1 MPKGRPTEGKWVKH
15 KVNILNQRNCYIY
28 KRPRSSVWQYYLQ
41 VDGEGQ
47 LRRSTGVEGDIDD
60 INVGQADAIEF
71 ATNKYL
77 DSRAKQNYGMKSIV
91 TKKLFDLI
99 DDFLEEEKQRIR
111 PYNQAGFITQETWR
125 VKAHHLNLL
134 RKFHKEV
141 NVPLDKLDYDKLFK
155 YPDWRRTTSCSKR
168 NPIPVTPPKTQ
179 QCISAELT
187 TIRAYF
193 AYLVQKKYILKVPE
207 FRKVIRE
214 SKKINR
220 RDYLTARQYQQTY
233 TSIRAWSN
241 SKTATET
248 QLYNRKVLYNSILIM
263 TNSLLR
269 VGTLRNLVWNDLDV
283 AENIP
288 KEEQDRYHIIRVRRE
303 TVKTGEPRVVMSPTV
318 EYFDRIRE
326 LAGIPKQPKSR
337 FPHIPAEYR
346 HMPILSK
353 KRNIEE
359 RMGQGTFE
367 RCWKEI
373 KELCSI
379 KKGYWGNKN
388 ITWYSFRHTGI
399 SLCINRGISPIQL
412 SRLAGTGLANI
423 EQVYYHHEAESKATW
438 EALSQNRIF
447 FDRLRKEETHETV
460 QFEKMM
466 DGV

>member
-111 PYNQAGFITQETWR
+111 PYNQAGFITKETWR

-193 AYLVQKKYILKVPE
+193 AYLVQKKYLLKVPE

-220 RDYLTARQYQQTY
+220 RDYLTARQYQQSY

-248 QLYNRKVLYNSILIM
+248 QRYNRKVLYNAILIM

-288 KEEQDRYHIIRVRRE
+288 KEEQDHYHIIRVRRE
-303 TVKTGEPRVVMSPTV
+303 ACKTGEPRVVLSPTV

-346 HMPILSK
+346 NMPILSK

-438 EALSQNRIF
+438 EALRQNRIF

>member
-111 PYNQAGFITQETWR
+111 PYNQAGFITKETWR

-193 AYLVQKKYILKVPE
+193 AYLVQKKYLLKVPE

-303 TVKTGEPRVVMSPTV
+303 ACKTGEPRVVMSPTV

>member
-111 PYNQAGFITQETWR
+111 PYNQAGFITKETWR

-288 KEEQDRYHIIRVRRE
+288 KEEQDHYHIIRVRRE
-303 TVKTGEPRVVMSPTV
+303 ACKTGEPRVVLSPTV

-367 RCWKEI
+367 RSWKEI

>member
-111 PYNQAGFITQETWR
+111 PYNQAGFITKETWR

-193 AYLVQKKYILKVPE
+193 AYLVQKKYLLKVPE

-220 RDYLTARQYQQTY
+220 RDYLTARQYQQSY

-241 SKTATET
+241 SKTCTET
-248 QLYNRKVLYNSILIM
+248 QRYNRKVLYNAILIM

-288 KEEQDRYHIIRVRRE
+288 KEEQDHYHIIRVRRE
-303 TVKTGEPRVVMSPTV
+303 ACKTGEPRVVLSPTV

>member
-111 PYNQAGFITQETWR
+111 PYNQAGFITKETWR

-288 KEEQDRYHIIRVRRE
+288 KEEQDHYHIIRVRRE
-303 TVKTGEPRVVMSPTV
+303 ACKTGEPRVVLSPTV

>member
-111 PYNQAGFITQETWR
+111 PYNQAGFITKETWR

-248 QLYNRKVLYNSILIM
+248 QRYNRKVLYNAILIM

-288 KEEQDRYHIIRVRRE
+288 KEEQDHYHIIRVRRE
-303 TVKTGEPRVVMSPTV
+303 ACKTGEPRVVLSPTV

-438 EALSQNRIF
+438 EALRQNRIF

>member
-111 PYNQAGFITQETWR
+111 PYNQAGFITKETWR

-220 RDYLTARQYQQTY
+220 RDYLTARQYQQSY

-288 KEEQDRYHIIRVRRE
+288 KEEQDHYHIIRVRRE
-303 TVKTGEPRVVMSPTV
+303 ACKTGEPRVVLSPTV

-346 HMPILSK
+346 NMPILSK

-367 RCWKEI
+367 RSWKEI

-438 EALSQNRIF
+438 EALRQNRIF
-447 FDRLRKEETHETV
+447 FDRLRKEETHELV
-460 QFEKMM
+460 RQDMLLE
-466 DGV
+466 GV

>member
-111 PYNQAGFITQETWR
+111 PYNQAGFITKETWR

-346 HMPILSK
+346 NLPILSK

-438 EALSQNRIF
+438 EALRQNRIF

>member
-111 PYNQAGFITQETWR
+111 PYNQAGFITKETWR

-193 AYLVQKKYILKVPE
+193 AYLVQKKYLLKVPE

-220 RDYLTARQYQQTY
+220 RDYLTARQYQQSY

-241 SKTATET
+241 SKTCTET
-248 QLYNRKVLYNSILIM
+248 QRYNRKVLYNAILIM

-288 KEEQDRYHIIRVRRE
+288 KEEQDHYHIIRVRRE
-303 TVKTGEPRVVMSPTV
+303 ACKTGEPRVVLSPTV

-438 EALSQNRIF
+438 EALRQNRIF

>member
-111 PYNQAGFITQETWR
+111 PYNQAGFITKETWR

-193 AYLVQKKYILKVPE
+193 AYLVQKKYLLKVPE

-288 KEEQDRYHIIRVRRE
+288 KEEQDHYHIIRVRRE
-303 TVKTGEPRVVMSPTV
+303 ACKTGEPRVVLSPTV

-438 EALSQNRIF
+438 EALRQNRIF

>member
-111 PYNQAGFITQETWR
+111 PYNQAGFITKETWR

-155 YPDWRRTTSCSKR
+155 YPDWRMSTSCSKK
-168 NPIPVTPPKTQ
+168 NPIAIFPPKTQ

-193 AYLVQKKYILKVPE
+193 AYLVQKKYLLKVPE

-220 RDYLTARQYQQTY
+220 RDYLTARQYQQSY
-233 TSIRAWSN
+233 TSIRACSN
-241 SKTATET
+241 SKTCTET
-248 QLYNRKVLYNSILIM
+248 QRYNRKVLYNAILIM

-288 KEEQDRYHIIRVRRE
+288 KEEQDHYHIIRVRRE
-303 TVKTGEPRVVMSPTV
+303 ACKTGEPRVVLSPTV

-367 RCWKEI
+367 RSWKEI

-438 EALSQNRIF
+438 EALRQNRIF

>member
-111 PYNQAGFITQETWR
+111 PYNQAGFITKETWR

-288 KEEQDRYHIIRVRRE
+288 KEEQDHYHIIRVRRE
-303 TVKTGEPRVVMSPTV
+303 ACKTGEPRVVLSPTV

-438 EALSQNRIF
+438 EALRQNRIF
-447 FDRLRKEETHETV
+447 FDRLRKEETHELV
-460 QFEKMM
+460 RQDMLLE
-466 DGV
+466 GV

>member
-125 VKAHHLNLL
+125 VKAHHLKLL

-155 YPDWRRTTSCSKR
+155 YPDWRRSTSCSKK
-168 NPIPVTPPKTQ
+168 NPIAIVPPKTQ

-193 AYLVQKKYILKVPE
+193 AYLVQKKYLLKVPE

-220 RDYLTARQYQQTY
+220 RDYLTARQYQQSY

-241 SKTATET
+241 SKTCTET
-248 QLYNRKVLYNSILIM
+248 QRYNRKVLYNAILIM

-288 KEEQDRYHIIRVRRE
+288 KEEQDHYHIIRVRRE
-303 TVKTGEPRVVMSPTV
+303 ACKTGEPRVVLSPTV

-346 HMPILSK
+346 NLPILSK

-367 RCWKEI
+367 RSWKEI

-438 EALSQNRIF
+438 EALRQNRIF
-447 FDRLRKEETHETV
+447 FDRLRKEETHELV
-460 QFEKMM
+460 RQDMLLE
-466 DGV
+466 GV

>member
-111 PYNQAGFITQETWR
+111 PYNQAGFITKETWR

-367 RCWKEI
+367 RSWKEI

-412 SRLAGTGLANI
+412 SRLAGTGLGNI